1 MSCYGPDGGKQD
13 ISLWG
18 RGDMSGGYTRAPAE
32 TVTWQKGPAQTPA
45 AQAKADT
52 TLCPT
57 KYSKVVFAYVS
68 PSPLPS
74 AGFLLTPGGQ
84 PKWDWIATKHL
95 GDKITYK

>member
-1 MSCYGPDGGKQD
+1 MR
-13 ISLWG
+13 G
-18 RGDMSGGYTRAPAE
+18 RGDMSGGCARAPAE

-52 TLCPT
+52 SLYPT

-74 AGFLLTPGGQ
+74 PGFLLTPAGRSSIRGQ

-95 GDKITYK
+95 GDKVTYK